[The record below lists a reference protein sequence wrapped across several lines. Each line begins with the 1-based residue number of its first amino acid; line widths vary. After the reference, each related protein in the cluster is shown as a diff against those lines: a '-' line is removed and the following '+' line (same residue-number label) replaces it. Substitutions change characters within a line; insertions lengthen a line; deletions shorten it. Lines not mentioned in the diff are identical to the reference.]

1 MRELHL
7 LKNAV
12 SPRRER
18 NFGAPQGRDNAEM
31 ELGWDR
37 VGLRLGPM
45 LAYVGLSWPMSGLVW
60 TYYVGSESF
69 RSLFPIWFWPP
80 GVAITTITIAPRGR
94 SCQGG
99 GVSVL
104 GLRDLWADMVLVSS
118 RARFEFEE
126 LVD

>member
-45 LAYVGLSWPMSGLVW
+45 LAYVGLSWPMLA
-60 TYYVGSESF
+60 YVGSS
-69 RSLFPIWFWPP
+69 WPY
-80 GVAITTITIAPRGR
+80 V
-94 SCQGG
+94 
-99 GVSVL
+99 
-104 GLRDLWADMVLVSS
+104 GLKIVQDGLKMRQVVSS
-118 RARFEFEE
+118 WPQ
-126 LVD
+126 VGSS

>member
-37 VGLRLGPM
+37 VGLRLGLM
-45 LAYVGLSWPMSGLVW
+45 LAYVGPSWPMSGLVW
-60 TYYVGSESF
+60 TYVGSES
-69 RSLFPIWFWPP
+69 LPI
-80 GVAITTITIAPRGR
+80 AIPHLVRGL
-94 SCQGG
+94 SYI
-99 GVSVL
+99 
-104 GLRDLWADMVLVSS
+104 
-118 RARFEFEE
+118 
-126 LVD
+126 